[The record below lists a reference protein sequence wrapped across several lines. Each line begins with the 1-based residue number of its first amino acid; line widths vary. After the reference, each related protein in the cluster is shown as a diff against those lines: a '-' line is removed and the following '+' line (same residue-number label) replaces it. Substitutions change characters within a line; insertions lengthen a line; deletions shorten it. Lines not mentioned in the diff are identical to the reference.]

1 MGEGLCCEA
10 AAFYAAETLHGV
22 VPVTHQIFQILADV
36 AVAGLVFLIADGS
49 DVHPVRGVEHLGLCA
64 AHNLEVV

>member
-36 AVAGLVFLIADGS
+36 AVAGLVFFFVKAPKRD
-49 DVHPVRGVEHLGLCA
+49 DRAKNAHGLEA
-64 AHNLEVV
+64 LEAMGEEE

>member
-36 AVAGLVFLIADGS
+36 AVASLVFLIADS
-49 DVHPVRGVEHLGLCA
+49 
-64 AHNLEVV
+64 